1 LNATDVPKAAEIA
14 GRSIDFVPRP
24 AGRSLAPSP
33 HRARWMPIK
42 PSWRFRESRSSSTH
56 QRAGVWL
63 RAQTRFNSLEKP
75 MPAYVIFDVDIR
87 DADQYR
93 EFMTAV
99 KPALEA
105 VGARYLVRGGAHKV
119 YEGDWQPRRI
129 VLLEFP
135 SVEVW
140 EAFYNGPTYQ
150 GLKAIRD
157 ACSSARLVG
166 VEGA

>member
-1 LNATDVPKAAEIA
+1 MQQMCQKQRKSPVVGSILCNRVAALGALEA
-14 GRSIDFVPRP
+14 
-24 AGRSLAPSP
+24 
-33 HRARWMPIK
+33 IK

-56 QRAGVWL
+56 ERTGVWL
-63 RAQTRFNSLEKP
+63 RTQVFRSAETTMEKP